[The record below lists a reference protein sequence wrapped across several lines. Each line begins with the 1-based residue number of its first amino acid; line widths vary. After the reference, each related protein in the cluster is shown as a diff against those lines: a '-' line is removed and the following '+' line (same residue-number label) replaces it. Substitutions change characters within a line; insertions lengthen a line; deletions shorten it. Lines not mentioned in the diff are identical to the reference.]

1 MVHEMHFSACKFY
14 LDILEY
20 QYCIVMTQQLTD
32 ASLRELVLLAS
43 TQGADG
49 LIKMVVVWNH

>member
-49 LIKMVVVWNH
+49 LIKMVVV